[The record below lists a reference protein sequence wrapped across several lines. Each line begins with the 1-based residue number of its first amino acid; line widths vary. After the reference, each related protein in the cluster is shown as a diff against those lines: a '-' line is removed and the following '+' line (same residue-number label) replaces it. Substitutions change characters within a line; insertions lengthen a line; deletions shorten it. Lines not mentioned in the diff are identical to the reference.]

1 MLWLALH
8 RIHSPANLRIET
20 SLQDY
25 GNTTALVKYE
35 KHYSQ
40 SKLLEKLRKVAQKA
54 GLKAVYSVLLLFYV
68 LVDGNVSI
76 KDRAIII
83 GTLGYFIFPVDLMPD
98 VMLALGYTDDLA
110 ILLFSVGKI
119 RKSITPEIESKA
131 KRKLQEYF
139 KGADIDAI

>member
-1 MLWLALH
+1 M
-8 RIHSPANLRIET
+8 E
-20 SLQDY
+20 
-25 GNTTALVKYE
+25 NTTALVKYE